1 MFILPT
7 VLFVANVIFV
17 SVCFYYDVVVRKNL
31 TDDIAKYESEA
42 RSEYVALVLNKARTA
57 NSKEN

>member
-1 MFILPT
+1 MFVLPSIL
-7 VLFVANVIFV
+7 LVANVIFV

-31 TDDIAKYESEA
+31 TDDIAKLESEA
-42 RSEYVALVLNKARTA
+42 HSEYVKLVLNNARTA